1 MLHSNAR
8 ASAALLLAI
17 WLCLVSWGCTSI
29 KSRQPARPERPDYS
43 LLTACDLGPDYPTDD
58 VPLREWRP
66 ILEQRT
72 FAQTVC
78 ASRHRKLAGWA
89 IGVSAKPKP

>member
-1 MLHSNAR
+1 MHFNAR

-17 WLCLVSWGCTSI
+17 WCCLVSSACTST
-29 KSRQPARPERPDYS
+29 KFRQPARPERPDQS
-43 LLTACDLGPDYPTDD
+43 LLTQCDLGPDYPTEDT
-58 VPLREWRP
+58 PLREWRP

-78 ASRHRKLAGWA
+78 ASRHRELAGWA
-89 IGVSAKPKP
+89 IGVAAKPTP